1 MSKERIQS
9 LLKQLCVNLYE
20 REEVM
25 ALTLLSAIAGES
37 IFLLGKPGVAKS
49 LIARKLKY
57 AFKDAKSFEYLMNR
71 FSTPDEIFGPVSI
84 SKLKDHDKYERITE
98 NYLPKS
104 DIVFLDEIWK
114 ASPSIQ
120 NTLLTVLN
128 EKVYKNGE
136 KEEKLPLKAI
146 ISASNELPEPNQG
159 LSALW
164 DRFILR
170 FIVEGI
176 SDKDNFFKMIAED
189 VDINHDPVN
198 LDLKISSEDYKNW
211 QESIKKVAIPKEVF
225 DVILYIKTSIDKQNE
240 KKSKESE
247 EIYISDRRW
256 KKAIK
261 ILKTSA
267 FLNGR
272 SEVDLM
278 DCFLLKHILWDMP
291 EQIEFF
297 EELIATAVKEYGYKE
312 QVNLSEYEKLISKY
326 EEEINHE
333 LIVQSVIEKVSN
345 SEYVYNG
352 QKYLVLEKE
361 ISTNIG
367 SNNSSFSSMINT
379 VNRAFNKNPIDYKY
393 IINNALYDESFSNYV
408 HVLDL
413 KTNQWLKPQKGMNYK
428 VNLLNNYSQNI
439 LSNVEIQIADD
450 GLKADATITTRQ
462 PNKQLIN
469 IWDAQLNEYKNKL
482 NNEIDKLNSFKNK
495 KINNNIF
502 VENEKKQLV
511 EYNIKTIEK
520 EVSNLKNKIQEIEYN
535 YNHISPKTEQIEFKI
550 KKSSID
556 KYNSIK
562 NMDENLTK
570 MFVYKLIKDG
580 YSEFND
586 LKYKSKLN
594 HKDIKRIFETVYKD

>member
-1 MSKERIQS
+1 MSKERIQN

-84 SKLKDHDKYERITE
+84 SKLKDQDKYERITE

-159 LSALW
+159 LGALW

-176 SDKDNFFKMIAED
+176 SNKDNFFKMIAED
-189 VDINHDPVN
+189 VDINHDPIN
-198 LDLKISSEDYKNW
+198 LDLKISSEEYKSW
-211 QESIKKVAIPKEVF
+211 QENIKKVVIPKEVF

-240 KKSKESE
+240 KNSKEAE

-278 DCFLLKHILWDMP
+278 DCFLLKHILWDLP

-312 QVNLSEYEKLISKY
+312 QVNLSEYEKIINDFDEKVKYIMIDENIREKVTKSEIENNNQIYFILKTPLTYDGIEFKYVNGYNIFSDNFRQYLQLISNSNQMITVNEKNKSY
-326 EEEINHE
+326 ISNLRYPNGVILDRNITIEIDSDLLVIDINRTFKLIPEDYKE
-333 LIVQSVIEKVSN
+333 LLNKSCQNYMQQIEQEIEKLNKISKTKVDKNHSFVN
-345 SEYVYNG
+345 ENNIEYVEHN
-352 QKYLVLEKE
+352 L
-361 ISTNIG
+361 TNL
-367 SNNSSFSSMINT
+367 
-379 VNRAFNKNPIDYKY
+379 R
-393 IINNALYDESFSNYV
+393 
-408 HVLDL
+408 
-413 KTNQWLKPQKGMNYK
+413 
-428 VNLLNNYSQNI
+428 
-439 LSNVEIQIADD
+439 
-450 GLKADATITTRQ
+450 
-462 PNKQLIN
+462 KQLTN
-469 IWDAQLNEYKNKL
+469 LQHSLNEIKHNYNNPSNKTE
-482 NNEIDKLNSFKNK
+482 NFK
-495 KINNNIF
+495 I
-502 VENEKKQLV
+502 
-511 EYNIKTIEK
+511 NIKTKYISEFR
-520 EVSNLKNKIQEIEYN
+520 KIQNFSGTQTEMF
-535 YNHISPKTEQIEFKI
+535 ISELI
-550 KKSSID
+550 KKGH
-556 KYNSIK
+556 
-562 NMDENLTK
+562 T
-570 MFVYKLIKDG
+570 
-580 YSEFND
+580 EFSD
-586 LKYKSKLN
+586 LRNKSKLN
-594 HKDIKRIFETVYKD
+594 YKDIKRIFETVYKD

>member
-1 MSKERIQS
+1 MFKERIQN

-114 ASPSIQ
+114 ASLMIQ
-120 NTLLTVLN
+120 NTFLMVFDT
-128 EKVYKNGE
+128 
-136 KEEKLPLKAI
+136 KEESSSVIIATSITHSPIHYTLKPDY
-146 ISASNELPEPNQG
+146 SNLI
-159 LSALW
+159 
-164 DRFILR
+164 DRFILTLM
-170 FIVEGI
+170 VEEL
-176 SDKDNFFKMIAED
+176 SDKDNFLKMIAED
-189 VDINHDPVN
+189 VNLNLDTVN
-198 LDLKISSEDYKNW
+198 SDLKISSEDYKNW

-278 DCFLLKHILWDMP
+278 DCFLLKHILWDIP

-312 QVNLSEYEKLISKY
+312 QVNLSEYEKLISNY

-333 LIVQSVIEKVSN
+333 LIVESVKETHSLSEIVINNQTYLPLKKSLNIDGIE
-345 SEYVYNG
+345 
-352 QKYLVLEKE
+352 
-361 ISTNIG
+361 
-367 SNNSSFSSMINT
+367 
-379 VNRAFNKNPIDYKY
+379 YKY
-393 IINNALYDESFSNYV
+393 ILISKNTPYSVNNITYIVDKIIKAE
-408 HVLDL
+408 
-413 KTNQWLKPQKGMNYK
+413 
-428 VNLLNNYSQNI
+428 NNYENQNI
-439 LSNVEIQIADD
+439 TNSNKLKIRLKRNNTVTVKKGHSYEINYNSRSLISKSEIIEIDNNCLKIEFILSTKPANQYSIDIW
-450 GLKADATITTRQ
+450 
-462 PNKQLIN
+462 NKQLSN
-469 IWDAQLNEYKNKL
+469 YKNQLNTEL
-482 NNEIDKLNSFKNK
+482 DKLKKIKNER
-495 KINNNIF
+495 INNNIF
-502 VENEKKQLV
+502 VADDKQQLV
-511 EYNIKTIEK
+511 EYNITNISKNI
-520 EVSNLKNKIQEIEYN
+520 SNLKNKIQEIEYN
-535 YNHISPKTEQIEFKI
+535 YNHISNKSENIEFIIDDKYISEFRKIQNFNEYQTKAYISEII
-550 KKSSID
+550 KKGF
-556 KYNSIK
+556 N
-562 NMDENLTK
+562 
-570 MFVYKLIKDG
+570 
-580 YSEFND
+580 EFND
-586 LKYKSKLN
+586 LKNKSKLN